1 MDILQIIGYT
11 ASIIIAASMTLNSI
25 VKFRWV
31 NLVGAAIFTT
41 YGILIHAYPVAFL
54 NGFIVLT
61 DIFYLMRIYTKK
73 ELFTTLE
80 VRGSNKYLMNFLKFY
95 DKEIQKFFPGFTY
108 KADLN
113 TVSFFVLR
121 NMNVAGIFLAHKID
135 KKTLKVGLDFVIPQ
149 YRDYKNAKFVYKRIR
164 NRFIEDGIEQIIVFP
179 QSFNHVKY
187 LKKIG
192 FQKQEDGN
200 YIKVL
205 EKQSNA

>member
-1 MDILQIIGYT
+1 MDTLQIIGYA
-11 ASIIIAASMTLNSI
+11 ASVIIAASMTLNSI

-31 NLVGAAIFTT
+31 NLAGAAVFTA
-41 YGILIHAYPVAFL
+41 YGILIKAYPVAFL

-61 DIFYLMRIYTKK
+61 DLFYLFRIYNKK

-80 VRGSNKYLMNFLKFY
+80 VRGSNKYLLSFLKFY
-95 DKEIQKFFPGFTY
+95 DKDIQKFFPGFDY

-113 TVSFFVLR
+113 TVSFFILR

-135 KKTLKVGLDFVIPQ
+135 SKTLKVGLDFVVPQ

-164 NRFIEDGIEQIIVFP
+164 NRFINDGIEQIMVFP
-179 QSFNHVKY
+179 QSANHIKY

-192 FQKQEDGN
+192 FENLEDGN
-200 YIKVL
+200 YLKILKP
-205 EKQSNA
+205 

>member
-11 ASIIIAASMTLNSI
+11 ASVIIAASMTLNSI
-25 VKFRWV
+25 VKFRWT
-31 NLVGAAIFTT
+31 NLIGAVTFTI

-61 DIFYLMRIYTKK
+61 DIFYLIRIYTKK

-80 VRGSNKYLMNFLKFY
+80 VRGSNKYLLEFLKFY
-95 DKEIQKFFPGFTY
+95 DKDIQKFFPGFTY

-113 TVSFFVLR
+113 TVSFFILR

-135 KKTLKVGLDFVIPQ
+135 KRTLKVGLDFVVPQ

-164 NRFIEDGIEQIIVFP
+164 NRFVENGIERIIVFP
-179 QSFNHVKY
+179 QSANHIKY
-187 LKKIG
+187 LRKIG
-192 FQKQEDGN
+192 FERQEDGN
-200 YIKVL
+200 YLKVL
-205 EKQSNA
+205 ER